1 MVGLGVPTNLMNISQ
16 QFAPPF
22 KLVGSFFVSAMLI
35 LFIGIVLLFNFDINS
50 LHTQNAFVLS
60 WVHLFLLGFIMM
72 SIFASM
78 AQLLPVVLEVEH
90 FSIDLYYV
98 VNPLLFIGTILIF
111 FGFYKYPVIL
121 SYGGVI
127 VFISFFIFLFE
138 SFLTIKKVKK
148 LNFLSTTV
156 LVANIFLLLGL
167 IVAIILSF
175 VYSGNLDLNI
185 KALML
190 SHIYLVFVGYLGIT
204 IISMSYILI
213 PMFWLSHSFNNIYLK
228 LAFYSI
234 SVGVVLVVLSQI
246 LKFKLFENLGYFVVL
261 IGFILFIYQLYLIFK
276 TKVRKQKDIYYKY
289 IVFSVVNF
297 VTALILV
304 CLYFIVLNDYFLVVA
319 GFIFLLGFLTPII
332 TAHLYKIIPFL
343 VWFHRFAPLV
353 GKQKVPMLADMV
365 PIKSSDFGFVFY
377 FVGFVLS
384 LIAFSLSSDI
394 LFKSA
399 ISFLLIGTSFII
411 KDVFYII
418 NFKG

>member
-1 MVGLGVPTNLMNISQ
+1 MELGVRTNLMNISQ

-111 FGFYKYPVIL
+111 FGFYKYPMIL

-175 VYSGNLDLNI
+175 VYSGNLDLDI

-190 SHIYLVFVGYLGIT
+190 SHVYLVFVGYLGIT

>member
-1 MVGLGVPTNLMNISQ
+1 MNISQ

-22 KLVGSFFVSAMLI
+22 KLVGSFFISAMIMFFISI
-35 LFIGIVLLFNFDINS
+35 LLLFNFDIN
-50 LHTQNAFVLS
+50 LIHTQNSLVLS
-60 WVHLFLLGFIMM
+60 WVHLYLLGFVMM

-98 VNPLLFIGTILIF
+98 VNPLLFMGTTLIF
-111 FGFYKYPVIL
+111 IGFYKYPMVL

-148 LNFLSTTV
+148 LNFLSSTV
-156 LVANIFLLLGL
+156 LVANIFLFSGL
-167 IVAIILSF
+167 VVAILLSF
-175 VYSGNLDLNI
+175 VYSGVLFLNI

-228 LAFYSI
+228 IAFYKI
-234 SVGVVLVVLSQI
+234 SFGVVLVVFSQI
-246 LKFKLFENLGYFVVL
+246 FDLYIFEYLGYFEVL
-261 IGFILFIYQLYLIFK
+261 LGFIFFIYQLYLIFK
-276 TKVRKQKDIYYKY
+276 TKVRKQKDIYYRY
-289 IVFSVVNF
+289 IVFSVINF
-297 VTALILV
+297 IIALVLV
-304 CLYFIVLNDYFLVVA
+304 CFYFVLSNDYLLFIS
-319 GFIFLLGFLTPII
+319 GFIFLLGFLTTII

-343 VWFHRFAPLV
+343 VWFHRFSSLV

-365 PIKSSDFGFVFY
+365 PVKSSDFGFAFY
-377 FVGFVLS
+377 LLGFILS
-384 LIAFSLSSDI
+384 LIAFIFSSDI

-399 ISFLLIGTSFII
+399 VSFLFVGTSFIV

>member
-1 MVGLGVPTNLMNISQ
+1 MELGVRTNLMNISQ

-175 VYSGNLDLNI
+175 VYSGNLDLDI

>member
-1 MVGLGVPTNLMNISQ
+1 MNISQ

-175 VYSGNLDLNI
+175 VYSGNLDLDI

>member
-175 VYSGNLDLNI
+175 VYSGNLDLDI

-289 IVFSVVNF
+289 IVFSVINF

>member
-1 MVGLGVPTNLMNISQ
+1 MELGVRTNLMNISQ

-50 LHTQNAFVLS
+50 LHTQNTFVLS

-111 FGFYKYPVIL
+111 FGFYKYPMIL

-175 VYSGNLDLNI
+175 VYSGNLDLDI

>member
-1 MVGLGVPTNLMNISQ
+1 MELGVRTSLMNISQ

-60 WVHLFLLGFIMM
+60 WVHLFLLGFIIM

-175 VYSGNLDLNI
+175 VYSGNLDLDI

-190 SHIYLVFVGYLGIT
+190 SHVYLVFVGYLGIT

-289 IVFSVVNF
+289 IVFSVINF

>member
-60 WVHLFLLGFIMM
+60 WVHLFLLGFIIM

-175 VYSGNLDLNI
+175 VYSGNLDLDI

-418 NFKG
+418 NYKG

>member
-1 MVGLGVPTNLMNISQ
+1 MNISQ

-22 KLVGSFFVSAMLI
+22 KLVSSFFISALLMF
-35 LFIGIVLLFNFDINS
+35 FISITLLFNFDITL
-50 LHTQNAFVLS
+50 LHSQSTMVLS
-60 WVHLFLLGFIMM
+60 WVHLYLLGFVMM

-98 VNPLLFIGTILIF
+98 VNPLLFIGTVLIF
-111 FGFYKYPVIL
+111 LGFYKYPMLL

-138 SFLTIKKVKK
+138 SFLTIKKVEK
-148 LNFLSTTV
+148 LNFLSSTV
-156 LVANIFLLLGL
+156 LVANIFLFLGL
-167 IVAIILSF
+167 IVAILLSF
-175 VYSGNLDLNI
+175 VYTGVLDFDL
-185 KALML
+185 KALMI

-228 LAFYSI
+228 IAFYKISI
-234 SVGVVLVVLSQI
+234 GVVLVVFSQ
-246 LKFKLFENLGYFVVL
+246 L
-261 IGFILFIYQLYLIFK
+261 IGVLFFKYFGYLEVLLGFIFYIYQLYLIFK
-276 TKVRKQKDIYYKY
+276 TKVRKQKDIYYLY
-289 IVFSVVNF
+289 IVFAVINF
-297 VTALILV
+297 ILALILS
-304 CLYFIVLNDYFLVVA
+304 CFYFVYLTDYILSVA
-319 GFIFLLGFLTPII
+319 GFVFLIGFLSPMI
-332 TAHLYKIIPFL
+332 TAHLYKIVPFL
-343 VWFHRFAPLV
+343 VWFHRFSSLV

-365 PIKSSDFGFVFY
+365 PIKSSNFGFGFY
-377 FVGFVLS
+377 LIGFILS
-384 LIAFSLSSDI
+384 LIALSLNSDI

-399 ISFLLIGTSFII
+399 VSFLFIGTLFIV

>member
-1 MVGLGVPTNLMNISQ
+1 MNISQ

-50 LHTQNAFVLS
+50 LHTQNTFVLS

-111 FGFYKYPVIL
+111 FGFYKYPMIL

-175 VYSGNLDLNI
+175 VYSGNLDLDI

-246 LKFKLFENLGYFVVL
+246 LEFKLFENLGYFVVL
-261 IGFILFIYQLYLIFK
+261 IGFIFFIYQLYLIFK

-297 VTALILV
+297 VTALFLV

-365 PIKSSDFGFVFY
+365 PIKSSDFGFIFY
-377 FVGFVLS
+377 FIGFVLS

>member
-1 MVGLGVPTNLMNISQ
+1 MELGVRTNLMNISQ

-111 FGFYKYPVIL
+111 FGFYKYPMIL

-175 VYSGNLDLNI
+175 VYSGNLDLDI

>member
-175 VYSGNLDLNI
+175 VYSGNLDLDI

-190 SHIYLVFVGYLGIT
+190 SHVYLVFVGYLGIT

-289 IVFSVVNF
+289 IVVSVVNF
-297 VTALILV
+297 IAALILV

>member
-1 MVGLGVPTNLMNISQ
+1 MELGVRTSLMNISQ

-111 FGFYKYPVIL
+111 FGFYKYPMIL

-175 VYSGNLDLNI
+175 VYSGNLDLDI

>member
-1 MVGLGVPTNLMNISQ
+1 MEQGVRTKLMNISQ

-60 WVHLFLLGFIMM
+60 WVHLFLLGFIIM

-175 VYSGNLDLNI
+175 VYSGNLDLDI

>member
-1 MVGLGVPTNLMNISQ
+1 MELGVHTNLMNISQ

-60 WVHLFLLGFIMM
+60 WVHLFLLGFVMM

-175 VYSGNLDLNI
+175 VYSGNLDLDI

-418 NFKG
+418 NYKG

>member
-1 MVGLGVPTNLMNISQ
+1 MELGVRTSLMNISQ

-156 LVANIFLLLGL
+156 
-167 IVAIILSF
+167 
-175 VYSGNLDLNI
+175 
-185 KALML
+185 
-190 SHIYLVFVGYLGIT
+190 
-204 IISMSYILI
+204 
-213 PMFWLSHSFNNIYLK
+213 
-228 LAFYSI
+228 
-234 SVGVVLVVLSQI
+234 
-246 LKFKLFENLGYFVVL
+246 
-261 IGFILFIYQLYLIFK
+261 
-276 TKVRKQKDIYYKY
+276 
-289 IVFSVVNF
+289 
-297 VTALILV
+297 
-304 CLYFIVLNDYFLVVA
+304 
-319 GFIFLLGFLTPII
+319 
-332 TAHLYKIIPFL
+332 
-343 VWFHRFAPLV
+343 
-353 GKQKVPMLADMV
+353 
-365 PIKSSDFGFVFY
+365 
-377 FVGFVLS
+377 
-384 LIAFSLSSDI
+384 
-394 LFKSA
+394 
-399 ISFLLIGTSFII
+399 
-411 KDVFYII
+411 
-418 NFKG
+418 

>member
-1 MVGLGVPTNLMNISQ
+1 MNISQ

-22 KLVGSFFVSAMLI
+22 KLVGSFFISAMIMFFISI
-35 LFIGIVLLFNFDINS
+35 LLLFNFDIN
-50 LHTQNAFVLS
+50 LIHTQNSLVLS
-60 WVHLFLLGFIMM
+60 WVHLYLLGFVMM

-98 VNPLLFIGTILIF
+98 VNPLLFMGTTLIF
-111 FGFYKYPVIL
+111 IGFYKYPMVL

-148 LNFLSTTV
+148 LNFLSSTV
-156 LVANIFLLLGL
+156 LVANIFLFLGL
-167 IVAIILSF
+167 VVAIVLSF
-175 VYSGNLDLNI
+175 VYSGVLFLNI

-228 LAFYSI
+228 IAFYKISI
-234 SVGVVLVVLSQI
+234 GVVLVVFSQLI
-246 LKFKLFENLGYFVVL
+246 DVSFFKYFGYLEVLLGFV
-261 IGFILFIYQLYLIFK
+261 FYIYQLYLIFK
-276 TKVRKQKDIYYKY
+276 TKVRKQKDIYYLY
-289 IVFSVVNF
+289 IVFAVISF
-297 VTALILV
+297 ILALILS
-304 CLYFIVLNDYFLVVA
+304 CFYFIYLNDYILSVA
-319 GFIFLLGFLTPII
+319 GFVFLIGFLSPMI
-332 TAHLYKIIPFL
+332 TAHLYKIVPFL
-343 VWFHRFAPLV
+343 VWFHRFSSLV

-365 PIKSSDFGFVFY
+365 PLKSSNFGFSFY
-377 FVGFVLS
+377 LIGFILS
-384 LIAFSLSSDI
+384 LIAFSLNSDI

-399 ISFLLIGTSFII
+399 VSFLFIGTLFIV

>member
-1 MVGLGVPTNLMNISQ
+1 MNISQ

-22 KLVGSFFVSAMLI
+22 KLVSSFFISAMI
-35 LFIGIVLLFNFDINS
+35 IYFISIALLFNFDINL
-50 LHTQNAFVLS
+50 LHTQSTMVLS
-60 WVHLFLLGFIMM
+60 WVHLFLLGFVMM

-98 VNPLLFIGTILIF
+98 VNPLLFAGTVLIF
-111 FGFYKYPVIL
+111 LGFYKFPILL
-121 SYGGVI
+121 SYGGVV

-148 LNFLSTTV
+148 LNFLSSTV
-156 LVANIFLLLGL
+156 LVANIFLFLGL
-167 IVAIILSF
+167 VVAILLSF
-175 VYSGNLDLNI
+175 VYTGALDLNL

-204 IISMSYILI
+204 ILSMSYILI

-228 LAFYSI
+228 IAFYNISI
-234 SVGVVLVVLSQI
+234 GVVLVVFSQLI
-246 LKFKLFENLGYFVVL
+246 DVRFLKY
-261 IGFILFIYQLYLIFK
+261 IGFIEVLLGFMFYIYQLYLIFK
-276 TKVRKQKDIYYKY
+276 TKVRKQKDIYYIY
-289 IVFSVVNF
+289 IVFSITNF
-297 VTALILV
+297 ILALVLT
-304 CLYFIVLNDYFLVVA
+304 CFYFIYLDDFILAVA
-319 GFIFLLGFLTPII
+319 GFVFLLGFLSPII

-343 VWFHRFAPLV
+343 VWFHRFSSLV

-365 PIKSSDFGFVFY
+365 PERSANFGFGFY
-377 FVGFVLS
+377 LIGFILS

-399 ISFLLIGTSFII
+399 VSFLFIGAFFIV

>member
-1 MVGLGVPTNLMNISQ
+1 MNISQ

-22 KLVGSFFVSAMLI
+22 KLVSSFFISALLMF
-35 LFIGIVLLFNFDINS
+35 FISIALLFNFDIS
-50 LHTQNAFVLS
+50 LLHSQSTMVLS
-60 WVHLFLLGFIMM
+60 WVHLYLLGFVMM

-98 VNPLLFIGTILIF
+98 VNPLLFIGTVLIF
-111 FGFYKYPVIL
+111 LGFYKYPMLL

-127 VFISFFIFLFE
+127 VFISFFVFLFE
-138 SFLTIKKVKK
+138 SFLTIKKVEK
-148 LNFLSTTV
+148 LNFLSSTV
-156 LVANIFLLLGL
+156 LVANIFLFLGL
-167 IVAIILSF
+167 IVAILLSF
-175 VYSGNLDLNI
+175 VYTGVLNFDL

-228 LAFYSI
+228 IAFYKISI
-234 SVGVVLVVLSQI
+234 GVVLVVFSQLI
-246 LKFKLFENLGYFVVL
+246 DVSFFKYFGYLEVLLGFV
-261 IGFILFIYQLYLIFK
+261 FYIYQLYLIFK
-276 TKVRKQKDIYYKY
+276 TKVRKQKDIYYLY
-289 IVFSVVNF
+289 IVFAVISF
-297 VTALILV
+297 ILALILS
-304 CLYFIVLNDYFLVVA
+304 CFYFIYLNDYILSVA
-319 GFIFLLGFLTPII
+319 GFVFLIGFLSPMI
-332 TAHLYKIIPFL
+332 TAHLYKIVPFL
-343 VWFHRFAPLV
+343 VWFHRFSSLV

-365 PIKSSDFGFVFY
+365 PLKSSNFGFGFY
-377 FVGFVLS
+377 LIGFILS
-384 LIAFSLSSDI
+384 LIAFSLNSDI

-399 ISFLLIGTSFII
+399 VSFLFIGTLFIV

>member
-1 MVGLGVPTNLMNISQ
+1 MEQGVRTKLMNISQ

-50 LHTQNAFVLS
+50 LHTQNTFVLS
-60 WVHLFLLGFIMM
+60 WVHLFLLGFVMM

-111 FGFYKYPVIL
+111 FGFYKYPIIL

-148 LNFLSTTV
+148 LNFLSSTV

-167 IVAIILSF
+167 IVAIVLSF
-175 VYSGNLDLNI
+175 VYSGNLDLDI

-246 LKFKLFENLGYFVVL
+246 FKFKLFEYLGYFVVL
-261 IGFILFIYQLYLIFK
+261 IGFVLFIYQLYLIFK
-276 TKVRKQKDIYYKY
+276 TKVRKQRDIYYKY
-289 IVFSVVNF
+289 IVFAVISF
-297 VTALILV
+297 ILALILV
-304 CLYFIVLNDYFLVVA
+304 CLYFIVLNDYLLIVA
-319 GFIFLLGFLTPII
+319 GFIFLLGFLTPMI

-353 GKQKVPMLADMV
+353 GKEKVPMLADMV
-365 PIKSSDFGFVFY
+365 PVKSSDFGFVFY
-377 FVGFVLS
+377 FIGFVLS

-399 ISFLLIGTSFII
+399 ISFLLIGTSFIV

>member
-1 MVGLGVPTNLMNISQ
+1 MNISQ

-22 KLVGSFFVSAMLI
+22 KLVSSFFISALLMFFVSIA
-35 LFIGIVLLFNFDINS
+35 LLFTFDITL
-50 LHTQNAFVLS
+50 LHTQSTMVLS
-60 WVHLFLLGFIMM
+60 WVHLYLLGFVMM

-98 VNPLLFIGTILIF
+98 VNPLLFIGTVLIF
-111 FGFYKYPVIL
+111 LGFYKYPILL

-138 SFLTIKKVKK
+138 SFLTIKKVEK
-148 LNFLSTTV
+148 LNFLSSTV
-156 LVANIFLLLGL
+156 FLANIFLFLGL
-167 IVAIILSF
+167 VVAILLSF
-175 VYSGNLDLNI
+175 VYTGALDFDL

-228 LAFYSI
+228 IAFYKISI
-234 SVGVVLVVLSQI
+234 GVVLVVFSQLI
-246 LKFKLFENLGYFVVL
+246 DVSFFKYFGYVEVLLGFV
-261 IGFILFIYQLYLIFK
+261 FYIYQLYLIFK
-276 TKVRKQKDIYYKY
+276 TKVRKQKDIYYLY
-289 IVFSVVNF
+289 IVFAVISF
-297 VTALILV
+297 ILALILS
-304 CLYFIVLNDYFLVVA
+304 CFYFVYLNDYILSIA
-319 GFIFLLGFLTPII
+319 GFVFLIGFLSPII
-332 TAHLYKIIPFL
+332 TAHLYKIVPFL
-343 VWFHRFAPLV
+343 VWFHRFSSLV

-365 PIKSSDFGFVFY
+365 PIKSSNFGFAFY
-377 FVGFVLS
+377 LIGFILS
-384 LIAFSLSSDI
+384 LVALTFSSDI

-399 ISFLLIGTSFII
+399 VSFLFIGAFFII